1 MRISSSQKNKNKAPK
16 KFLQSTMQKREVWR
30 VSSELA
36 APHSQCSH
44 KAKFDLNLKAEKY
57 MENREGKQRDQN
69 FRRHGDCLSLWRF
82 LTATSAAGN
91 ATSQRPCGWALG
103 LSPHICLRQVRMR
116 GGQLQ
121 PAPPASIQVTIQLIT
136 FFFYTN
142 HSFAMYFII
151 FFQCTP
157 SLYELLCIS

>member
-1 MRISSSQKNKNKAPK
+1 
-16 KFLQSTMQKREVWR
+16 
-30 VSSELA
+30 
-36 APHSQCSH
+36 
-44 KAKFDLNLKAEKY
+44 

-69 FRRHGDCLSLWRF
+69 FRRHGDCLSLWRV

-91 ATSQRPCGWALG
+91 ATFQRPCGWALG
-103 LSPHICLRQVRMR
+103 LSPHICLRQVRML

-121 PAPPASIQVTIQLIT
+121 PAPPASIQDTIQLIT

-151 FFQCTP
+151 FFNAHHHCMSYYASHNNSFSIHKIQ
-157 SLYELLCIS
+157 EL